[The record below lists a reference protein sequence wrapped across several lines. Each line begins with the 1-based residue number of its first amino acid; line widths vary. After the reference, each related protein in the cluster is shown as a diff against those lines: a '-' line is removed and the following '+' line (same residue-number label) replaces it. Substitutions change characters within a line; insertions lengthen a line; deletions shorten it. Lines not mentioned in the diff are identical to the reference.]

1 MDSAG
6 LSAAR
11 LARRRAGARYAI
23 DEVDDFLDEC
33 VATLRSWEE
42 GRPGRLSAES
52 VVLAQFTDVPLSG
65 EGYDADAVDELLDA
79 VADRLR
85 AYAGPSAAASSVPL
99 PGDRPRWLVLGI
111 RGIGVLAVVATA
123 AMIAMRML
131 GKS

>member
-6 LSAAR
+6 LSATR

-33 VATLRSWEE
+33 AATLRSWEQ
-42 GRPGRLSAES
+42 GRPGALSAES
-52 VVLAQFTDVPLSG
+52 VVLAQFTDVPLHG
-65 EGYDADAVDELLDA
+65 EGYEADAVDELLDA

-85 AYAGPSAAASSVPL
+85 AYAGPSAAASGAPL
-99 PGDRPRWLVLGI
+99 PGDRPRWLALGI
-111 RGIGVLAVVATA
+111 RGIGILAAVATA

-131 GKS
+131 GKG